1 MTIVDFIE
9 LSDDNVIDVSSD
21 EETVQ
26 QDQIA
31 TQDRTTLLDKQTS
44 EGSQDVPAVFFAASE
59 GSQEDAECGR
69 AFEAT
74 ASSMVTEKAPFV
86 ATSGGSQDVQAAF
99 VAASEGRQDAAESR
113 NALEATP
120 LSFVTEKAPLDTAK
134 SPNCH
139 RSPTSAPFPSP
150 TFTTPQAQTSEGGEA
165 KSVRVKRKY
174 RKKNYHTDTPRKS
187 PRLIQIGTSPVED
200 PAADHKRSRTI
211 EPAEESAA
219 STFKA
224 GAAKLSVPT
233 PQ

>member
-9 LSDDNVIDVSSD
+9 LSDDNIIDVSSD

-26 QDQIA
+26 QDQIS

-44 EGSQDVPAVFFAASE
+44 EGSQDVPAVFVAASE
-59 GSQEDAECGR
+59 GSQEASKCGR
-69 AFEAT
+69 AT
-74 ASSMVTEKAPFV
+74 ASSMLTEKAPFV
-86 ATSGGSQDVQAAF
+86 AASGGSRDVQAAF
-99 VAASEGRQDAAESR
+99 VAASEGRQDAAESG

-120 LSFVTEKAPLDTAK
+120 LPFVTEKAPLDTAI

-139 RSPTSAPFPSP
+139 RSPTSVSP
-150 TFTTPQAQTSEGGEA
+150 TSTTPKALTSEGGDAE
-165 KSVRVKRKY
+165 SVRVKRKY

-187 PRLIQIGTSPVED
+187 PRLIKIGTSPVEE

-211 EPAEESAA
+211 EPAEESVA

-224 GAAKLSVPT
+224 GAAKPLCTDIVN
-233 PQ
+233 

>member
-44 EGSQDVPAVFFAASE
+44 EASE

-233 PQ
+233 PQTSSS

>member
-9 LSDDNVIDVSSD
+9 LSDDNIIDLSSD

-26 QDQIA
+26 KDQIA
-31 TQDRTTLLDKQTS
+31 TQDRVTLLDRQGMFLLAG
-44 EGSQDVPAVFFAASE
+44 EGSQDVPAVFVVASE
-59 GSQEDAECGR
+59 GSQEAAECGH

-86 ATSGGSQDVQAAF
+86 AAN
-99 VAASEGRQDAAESR
+99 EGRQDAAESG

-120 LSFVTEKAPLDTAK
+120 LSFVTKKAPLDTAK

-139 RSPTSAPFPSP
+139 RSPTSASFPGP
-150 TFTTPQAQTSEGGEA
+150 TSTTPKALTSEGGDA

-174 RKKNYHTDTPRKS
+174 RKKNYHTGTARKS
-187 PRLIQIGTSPVED
+187 HRLIQIGTSRVEEL
-200 PAADHKRSRTI
+200 AADQKRSRTI

-219 STFKA
+219 STDKA
-224 GAAKLSVPT
+224 GPAKLSLPT
-233 PQ
+233 PQTSCS